1 MRQRLRWGCSKSKS
15 RIPPCWK
22 PICAR
27 WLPDASRDGDVWI
40 ENIPYNET
48 RDYVQRV
55 LWHAVVYAW
64 RRSGAPQAA
73 GALLAPVAN
82 LPPVAAPQVAP
93 TPPAPGAPAP
103 TPAPAPTVK

>member
-1 MRQRLRWGCSKSKS
+1 MTTLVRAPLREVRS
-15 RIPPCWK
+15 RIFDS
-22 PICAR
+22 AR
-27 WLPDASRDGDVWI
+27 WAGYQPRDGDVWI

-64 RRSGAPQAA
+64 RRSGAAQAA
-73 GALLAPVAN
+73 AALLAPVAN

-93 TPPAPGAPAP
+93 TPAPPAP
-103 TPAPAPTVK
+103 TPAPAPVPAPRGK